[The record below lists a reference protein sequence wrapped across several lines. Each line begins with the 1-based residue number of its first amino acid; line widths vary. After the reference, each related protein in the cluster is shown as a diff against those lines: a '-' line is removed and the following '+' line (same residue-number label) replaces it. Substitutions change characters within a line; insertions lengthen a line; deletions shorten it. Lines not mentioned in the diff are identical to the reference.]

1 MKYYYF
7 YKLYCID
14 ENVKE
19 IYVGNTINIKNRL
32 YGHEWSCKNIN
43 GNTKT
48 KLYKFIRA
56 NGGWKNWLMEIIE
69 EGEYENGNEACKRED
84 FFRINLNATLNSCG
98 CWSAWSPKKPK
109 QPYIPQMISS
119 EEQSKRDERIKNG
132 LIKWQ
137 KRLYNTRNHPLLGDI
152 WANHIEKLNKGMG
165 GFNWNILYR
174 MLKDDGKQDI
184 IDALIETDGYGK
196 KSYNSSWHSKSDYG
210 L

>member
-1 MKYYYF
+1 MKHYYF
-7 YKLYCID
+7 YKLYCLD
-14 ENVKE
+14 ETVKE
-19 IYVGNTINIKNRL
+19 IYVGITINIKNRL

-43 GNTKT
+43 GCTQT

-69 EGEYENGNEACKRED
+69 EGDYENGNEACKRED
-84 FFRINLNATLNSCG
+84 LLRINLNATLNSSG

-109 QPYIPQMISS
+109 QPCIPQIISS
-119 EEQSKRDERIKNG
+119 EEQYIRDERIKNG

-137 KRLYNTRNHPLLGDI
+137 ERLDNTRNHPLLGDN
-152 WANHIEKLNKGMG
+152 WANYIEKMRKGMG

-174 MLKDDGKQDI
+174 KLKDDGKQDI

-196 KSYNSSWHSKSDYG
+196 KSYNWSWHSKSDYG